1 MNRSLHVAAVWIL
14 AGLVFA
20 GLGGCGSAEMRRGDR
35 FAAEGNWD
43 AAVAAYRQALRKS
56 PFDEGLQKR
65 LTEAKA
71 HAAEQ
76 HYSRGRQLLK
86 DNLVHEAL
94 KEFQQAAGLDPA
106 MGEHHEAVGDAMR
119 LKEARDHL
127 QAADKLRSLGHYDE
141 ALETYERAVHLDPTL
156 TPALEAISALTE
168 QQRDEKLLGGS
179 GQPITL
185 RFQNSRLKEV
195 FEILSRAGGVN
206 LVLDKDVR
214 DDPVTIFLKDTPFEE
229 ALQLLLTTN
238 NLFSKQIAPDTLL
251 IAPNNRQKQDQY
263 QDLMIRTFYLSNVK
277 AKDMLTLLRTMLET
291 KRISINEPVNA
302 IVMRDRPEKLQ
313 MAERI
318 ILANDRRDP
327 EVLLD
332 VEVLEVNRSKLL
344 QWGITYGKQATGTL
358 LSGNEASGSFT
369 LTQLKHLAALGTNSW
384 IFTIPNSVTLDLLKT
399 EAEAKTLASP
409 KLRVLNNKKAEINIG
424 DKQPILLSTSNVL
437 PGTAVTGATPT
448 TSTVTSIEFKDV
460 GVKLKVEPT
469 IHLTNEVTLNVK
481 IEVTRVGEQVEL
493 QASPRIAQFKF
504 GTRTAETILNVKD
517 DESVVLAGLIQDE
530 DRKQRSTVP
539 ILGDIPF
546 LGDLLSSWKNETTTT
561 EVILTITPHIIR
573 SLTMPDITTQAFWS
587 GTEGN
592 YTTEPLFSPLAR
604 KTSTKSRARPADL
617 PAGPAPPGPQ
627 GGGSL
632 GAAPP
637 LSGSTDAAGTAPALE
652 AGPLESGEG
661 GSDQV
666 AGGAT
671 RLALRPGEISAPAG
685 QEVQIE
691 LSVDNLAALTDSA
704 LTLLYNPNLLLFRG
718 AKEGELLTRGGA
730 RGSVSAAGNPA
741 GGIVTLRLQR
751 QGEPVS
757 GQGILATLQFQ
768 AKAAGIGVL
777 EIQDAS
783 ITGPDAKPMPIRAG
797 RAVVRVR

>member
-1 MNRSLHVAAVWIL
+1 
-14 AGLVFA
+14 
-20 GLGGCGSAEMRRGDR
+20 
-35 FAAEGNWD
+35 
-43 AAVAAYRQALRKS
+43 
-56 PFDEGLQKR
+56 
-65 LTEAKA
+65 
-71 HAAEQ
+71 
-76 HYSRGRQLLK
+76 
-86 DNLVHEAL
+86 
-94 KEFQQAAGLDPA
+94 
-106 MGEHHEAVGDAMR
+106 
-119 LKEARDHL
+119 
-127 QAADKLRSLGHYDE
+127 
-141 ALETYERAVHLDPTL
+141 
-156 TPALEAISALTE
+156 
-168 QQRDEKLLGGS
+168 
-179 GQPITL
+179 
-185 RFQNSRLKEV
+185 
-195 FEILSRAGGVN
+195 
-206 LVLDKDVR
+206 
-214 DDPVTIFLKDTPFEE
+214 
-229 ALQLLLTTN
+229 
-238 NLFSKQIAPDTLL
+238 
-251 IAPNNRQKQDQY
+251 
-263 QDLMIRTFYLSNVK
+263 
-277 AKDMLTLLRTMLET
+277 
-291 KRISINEPVNA
+291 
-302 IVMRDRPEKLQ
+302 
-313 MAERI
+313 
-318 ILANDRRDP
+318 
-327 EVLLD
+327 
-332 VEVLEVNRSKLL
+332 
-344 QWGITYGKQATGTL
+344 
-358 LSGNEASGSFT
+358 
-369 LTQLKHLAALGTNSW
+369 
-384 IFTIPNSVTLDLLKT
+384 
-399 EAEAKTLASP
+399 
-409 KLRVLNNKKAEINIG
+409 
-424 DKQPILLSTSNVL
+424 
-437 PGTAVTGATPT
+437 
-448 TSTVTSIEFKDV
+448 
-460 GVKLKVEPT
+460 
-469 IHLTNEVTLNVK
+469 
-481 IEVTRVGEQVEL
+481 
-493 QASPRIAQFKF
+493 
-504 GTRTAETILNVKD
+504 
-517 DESVVLAGLIQDE
+517 
-530 DRKQRSTVP
+530 
-539 ILGDIPF
+539 
-546 LGDLLSSWKNETTTT
+546 
-561 EVILTITPHIIR
+561 
-573 SLTMPDITTQAFWS
+573 MPDITTQAFWS